1 MVALSPALLLI
12 NLLRN
17 TRIAIGMK
25 KSIDYKLFVGGFLM
39 KDLEQIVQE
48 VNSSMAM
55 EGMPLSE
62 DDKDRI
68 RSCLRDDR
76 AFEKTLKSLL
86 LKHTVGKP
94 A

>member
-1 MVALSPALLLI
+1 
-12 NLLRN
+12 
-17 TRIAIGMK
+17 
-25 KSIDYKLFVGGFLM
+25 M

-48 VNSSMAM
+48 VNGSMAM

-68 RSCLRDDR
+68 RSCLRDDH
-76 AFEKTLKSLL
+76 AFDKMLKSLL

>member
-1 MVALSPALLLI
+1 
-12 NLLRN
+12 
-17 TRIAIGMK
+17 
-25 KSIDYKLFVGGFLM
+25 M